1 MIVQGH
7 FLAFLDSDADC
18 LNVLLCWGGFYES
31 VKVMIE
37 SRTDFFALEGLEDAL
52 KRAGV
57 VLVSLFL
64 DHLL

>member
-1 MIVQGH
+1 MIVQGL

-18 LNVLLCWGGFYES
+18 LNVLLCWGGFYEG

-52 KRAGV
+52 KWTGV